1 MKIPTEWTFKSSDV
15 AEGFDNHVREQLP
28 WYDLVTDGLRQLARH
43 YIPQNGLVYDIGA
56 STGNM
61 GRALNET
68 LKERNARL
76 VALEESEEMC
86 ELYDA
91 PGELVKIDAMDY
103 KFQPF
108 DLGIC
113 FLVLMFFE
121 NFLGSTGSSLV
132 LSARAT

>member
-61 GRALNET
+61 GRA
-68 LKERNARL
+68 
-76 VALEESEEMC
+76 
-86 ELYDA
+86 
-91 PGELVKIDAMDY
+91 
-103 KFQPF
+103 
-108 DLGIC
+108 
-113 FLVLMFFE
+113 FFE
-121 NFLGSTGSSLV
+121 GNQSRITLFKGFI
-132 LSARAT
+132 